1 MIREDISN
9 LLKECTAKEVVLEL
23 STGYGKSKIALEYLN
38 KYSPKSILIVIPRLI
53 LIDNWKDEIRKWGFE
68 ELIDKIIFST
78 YVSLHK
84 HIDKVWDFV
93 CYDECFS
100 GETEILTNKGYKQFK
115 TLTEDDLVAQWEDSG
130 KISFVKPLRIIKR
143 FYNGDICKVHLK
155 RNRYVYMTPNHN
167 QVYKT
172 KRAQKWITKPIK
184 DIKFHNET
192 IIPISGIGTGNNEE
206 LSPMEKLFIAI
217 QADGTLQR
225 HQKEESVYSIQ
236 VTKERKKERLFNILN
251 QTNNYT
257 KIKGRIET
265 DRYIVKLPKGDA
277 KLLSTHFDINMGYER
292 ANSFINEVVSWD
304 GSIINNKSMLYY
316 SSKIKE
322 NSDFVAGVAIQAG
335 YEVFQSI
342 EVDNRKEHYST
353 IHRVF
358 MKKRFEKS
366 TQCIYKEYIP
376 YNDYVY
382 CVEVPSHKIVI
393 RSEGVTFIS
402 GNCHHLSDRCKEVD
416 LSIKSKYRLFLSAT
430 LKRELKYWINHY
442 YPLSQFITVSL
453 KEAIDN
459 DVLPDPKVILI
470 PLTLDNYNSTEI
482 LIKKNKKT
490 SLIKE
495 CFYKERWKYMK
506 LYNCHIKCTPQQY
519 YNEISQEIEYWK
531 KQSMFRKSFE
541 FRWLKCC
548 NDRLKWLSN
557 QKSTIVITIL
567 KQLKDYRVLTFC
579 NSIEQTELL
588 GKYCINSKN
597 KDAMKH
603 LSMFNEGKIKHITAC
618 DMVNEGV
625 NLANCKIGLFAAI
638 NSSEILVKQKNG
650 RILRH
655 KEPVIIIPYY
665 KNTREEELVVK
676 MLENYNKDLVQTI
689 TNLKDLKI

>member
-1 MIREDISN
+1 MVREDISN

-23 STGYGKSKIALEYLN
+23 STGYGKTRMALEYIN
-38 KYSPKSILIVIPRLI
+38 KHSPKNILIVIPRLV
-53 LIDNWKDEIRKWGFE
+53 LIDNWKDEIKKWGFE
-68 ELIDKIIFST
+68 ELLDKIRFST

-84 HIDKVWDFV
+84 HVDKAWDFI
-93 CYDECFS
+93 CYDE
-100 GETEILTNKGYKQFK
+100 
-115 TLTEDDLVAQWEDSG
+115 A
-130 KISFVKPLRIIKR
+130 
-143 FYNGDICKVHLK
+143 
-155 RNRYVYMTPNHN
+155 
-167 QVYKT
+167 
-172 KRAQKWITKPIK
+172 
-184 DIKFHNET
+184 
-192 IIPISGIGTGNNEE
+192 
-206 LSPMEKLFIAI
+206 
-217 QADGTLQR
+217 
-225 HQKEESVYSIQ
+225 
-236 VTKERKKERLFNILN
+236 
-251 QTNNYT
+251 
-257 KIKGRIET
+257 
-265 DRYIVKLPKGDA
+265 
-277 KLLSTHFDINMGYER
+277 
-292 ANSFINEVVSWD
+292 
-304 GSIINNKSMLYY
+304 
-316 SSKIKE
+316 
-322 NSDFVAGVAIQAG
+322 
-335 YEVFQSI
+335 
-342 EVDNRKEHYST
+342 
-353 IHRVF
+353 
-358 MKKRFEKS
+358 
-366 TQCIYKEYIP
+366 
-376 YNDYVY
+376 
-382 CVEVPSHKIVI
+382 
-393 RSEGVTFIS
+393 
-402 GNCHHLSDRCKEVD
+402 HHLSDRCKEVD

-453 KEAIDN
+453 KDAIDN
-459 DVLPDPKVILI
+459 EVLPDPKVILI

-541 FRWLKCC
+541 FKWLKCC

-597 KDAMKH
+597 KESLKYLD
-603 LSMFNEGKIKHITAC
+603 MFNNKKIKHITSVALL
-618 DMVNEGV
+618 DEGC
-625 NLANCKIGLFAAI
+625 NLAECKIGLFAML
-638 NSSEILVKQKNG
+638 NSSNRMIFQRLG

-665 KNTREEELVVK
+665 KNTREEEVVVK